1 MSCWSS
7 IGGASRFLKLVRLW
21 VNEVLVRQG
30 WAWNFVKYSKSPRL
44 AQFERQARAERRGL
58 WGWGLTGCSGG
69 SCPTPQAQQQQ
80 QIPSSSYTSPDAGS
94 FLPDGGGVDYTS
106 PDGGSFLPA
115 GQTQAVQQKPMSRYQ
130 QAKRQRQDLKIK
142 ANQLRQ
148 AGRTSKTFVQ
158 RELQR

>member
-1 MSCWSS
+1 M
-7 IGGASRFLKLVRLW
+7 GAV
-21 VNEVLVRQG
+21 
-30 WAWNFVKYSKSPRL
+30 
-44 AQFERQARAERRGL
+44 GL
-58 WGWGLTGCSGG
+58 GFDGLFWWELSY
-69 SCPTPQAQQQQ
+69 
-80 QIPSSSYTSPDAGS
+80 SSSPTTATDPEFFLTSPDAGS

-106 PDGGSFLPA
+106 PDGRSFLPA

>member
-1 MSCWSS
+1 MTSQ
-7 IGGASRFLKLVRLW
+7 GRKTGAV
-21 VNEVLVRQG
+21 
-30 WAWNFVKYSKSPRL
+30 
-44 AQFERQARAERRGL
+44 
-58 WGWGLTGCSGG
+58 GWGLTGCSGG

-130 QAKRQRQDLKIK
+130 QAKRQRQDLKAK

-148 AGRTSKTFVQ
+148 AGRTSGTFVEG
-158 RELQR
+158 ELQR